1 LKFISVIFIA
11 ISYILLPVAFSQVGE
26 SINSSSFKIARLKYA
41 GGGDWYND
49 PTAEVNMMNFVRENS
64 TINTAEPKF
73 YSVDIASD
81 EIYNY
86 PFIVIT
92 GHGNINFSEQESLR
106 LRDYLESGGFL
117 LADDDYGMDESFRRE
132 MKKIFP
138 QQDLKELPFNHEVY
152 RSHFNFAHGLPKIHE
167 HDGKPPQGFGLFDSN
182 GRLCVFYIYESNIT
196 DGWADPRE
204 HNDPVEKREEAMRMG
219 LNIIVYSMM
228 N

>member
-1 LKFISVIFIA
+1 MKFISVIFIA

-92 GHGNINFSEQESLR
+92 GHGNINFSEQE
-106 LRDYLESGGFL
+106 
-117 LADDDYGMDESFRRE
+117 
-132 MKKIFP
+132 
-138 QQDLKELPFNHEVY
+138 
-152 RSHFNFAHGLPKIHE
+152 
-167 HDGKPPQGFGLFDSN
+167 
-182 GRLCVFYIYESNIT
+182 
-196 DGWADPRE
+196 
-204 HNDPVEKREEAMRMG
+204 
-219 LNIIVYSMM
+219 
-228 N
+228 

>member
-1 LKFISVIFIA
+1 MKFISVIFIA

-138 QQDLKELPFNHEVY
+138 QQDLKELPFSHEVTVHISTL
-152 RSHFNFAHGLPKIHE
+152 R
-167 HDGKPPQGFGLFDSN
+167 
-182 GRLCVFYIYESNIT
+182 T
-196 DGWADPRE
+196 DYQRFTNMTGNHRRGSGYSIAT
-204 HNDPVEKREEAMRMG
+204 G
-219 LNIIVYSMM
+219 GCVYSIFT
-228 N
+228 NRT